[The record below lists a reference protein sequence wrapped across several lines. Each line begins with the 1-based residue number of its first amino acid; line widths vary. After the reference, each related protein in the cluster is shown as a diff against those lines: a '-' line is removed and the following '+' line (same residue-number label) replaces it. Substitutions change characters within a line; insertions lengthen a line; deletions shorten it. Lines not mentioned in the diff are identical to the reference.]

1 MEERALRGAGRAH
14 AALTGVPA
22 DGIHRTARVGFQVA
36 AEQYERGR
44 PEYPDEAVR
53 ALVEH
58 LRIGRGTVVL
68 DLAAGTGKLTRQLAP
83 AGPRL
88 VAVEPVEAMRAT
100 LAWTVPGVLAIAG
113 RAEAIPLADGSVD
126 AAVVA
131 QAFHWFEPDAA
142 LAELHRVLRPEGR
155 LGLVWNVRDET
166 VSLMAEF
173 TRIIESHRG
182 DTPTHETGAWRDAFA
197 RSALF
202 TSLEKR
208 SVRHEQRLD
217 REGVVDRAL
226 SISFIA
232 MLPDQERGRVT
243 DEIRALLDRDPATRG
258 MQEVVVPYRT
268 DVYWCERR

>member
-1 MEERALRGAGRAH
+1 
-14 AALTGVPA
+14 VPA